1 MEGTRISI
9 ERISAGSVVDIAY
22 GRIRGLIEE
31 GGLGP
36 SARLRQGDLAD
47 ALGISRTSVR
57 EALHRLTAEEL
68 VEFKAN
74 RGFFVASFKL
84 DAVLERLELRQ
95 IMEPGIARLAAA
107 RRTDAHLRELQE
119 IVDGQFSADTPR
131 IAHDLSR
138 TFHIRL
144 AATTGNDQFGK
155 VLESLWSLDIG
166 RRLLARRSAT
176 PGWQSTDATEHRGIL
191 RAVSDRDE
199 DLAAELMQQHLAAT
213 YHHWEA
219 QARAERDAVEAFEN
233 AAPSIGGDGRG

>member
-1 MEGTRISI
+1 MDGTRIPI

-22 GRIRGLIEE
+22 VRIRGLIEE

-95 IMEPGIARLAAA
+95 IMEPGIARFAAA
-107 RRTDAHLRELQE
+107 RRTDEHLRELQE
-119 IVDGQFSADTPR
+119 IVDGQFAADTPR
-131 IAHDLSR
+131 VAHDLSR

-144 AATTGNDQFGK
+144 AATTGNEQFGK
-155 VLESLWSLDIG
+155 VLESLWSVDIG

-176 PGWQSTDATEHRGIL
+176 PGWQTHDAMEHRGIL
-191 RAVSDRDE
+191 RAVSDRNE
-199 DLAAELMQQHLAAT
+199 DLAADLMREHLAAT
-213 YHHWEA
+213 YHHWAE
-219 QARAERDAVEAFEN
+219 QARAERDVVEAFEN
-233 AAPSIGGDGRG
+233 ATASIGGDGVG

>member
-1 MEGTRISI
+1 MNTTRISI

-22 GRIRGLIEE
+22 ERIRGLIEE
-31 GGLGP
+31 GELGP

-107 RRTDAHLRELQE
+107 RRTDEQLQELQE
-119 IVDGQFSADTPR
+119 IVDGQFSAATPR
-131 IAHDLSR
+131 LAHDLSR

-144 AATTGNDQFGK
+144 AATTGNEQFGK
-155 VLESLWSLDIG
+155 VLDSLWSLDIG
-166 RRLLARRSAT
+166 RRLLARRSTT
-176 PGWQSTDATEHRGIL
+176 PGWQANDATEHRGIL
-191 RAVSDRDE
+191 RAVSDRNG

-213 YHHWEA
+213 YHHWAE
-219 QARAERDAVEAFEN
+219 QARSERDAVESFEN
-233 AAPSIGGDGRG
+233 AAPPIGGGSRG